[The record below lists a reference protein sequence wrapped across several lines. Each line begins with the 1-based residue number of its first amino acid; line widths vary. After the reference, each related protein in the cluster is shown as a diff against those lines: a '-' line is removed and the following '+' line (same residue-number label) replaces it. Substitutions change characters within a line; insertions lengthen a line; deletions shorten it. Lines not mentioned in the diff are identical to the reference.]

1 MGAAR
6 VLEYNIRDGKRC
18 SRRRRRAHDL
28 ASHGVKLTMLLL
40 LLLSLV
46 FCLML
51 QVVRAQDFNGE
62 LDPLQVGALRAL
74 GMSRIGLNACSVEPA
89 SVLTCNDNPVVQHL
103 VTLSV
108 QNCPPT
114 ATLSDIDFTYLST
127 TSLSQLSFINCNV
140 AAPTEPPMVLM
151 TSLLEFLLLNSL
163 NPIPGWWLGRL
174 HGLRNL
180 TVVNVTVVVV
190 EGLEVVLS
198 NMNDL
203 QFLTLQN
210 ANLFAPL
217 PVKSWPANLN
227 SIALSGSDILGTIP
241 ASLSELTHLENLD
254 LSNNQLN
261 GHIPSSLGELQT
273 LQILSLAANRLTGP
287 IPASFGNLSAL
298 QKLDLSF
305 NSLNG
310 TLPPA
315 LGQLRGLTDL
325 DLRGNKLLGGA
336 IPFPTNVL
344 KNMKTFL
351 VSGTN
356 LCYDP
361 ILTSAELARGF
372 SIPLCGR

>member
-1 MGAAR
+1 
-6 VLEYNIRDGKRC
+6 
-18 SRRRRRAHDL
+18 
-28 ASHGVKLTMLLL
+28 
-40 LLLSLV
+40 
-46 FCLML
+46 
-51 QVVRAQDFNGE
+51 
-62 LDPLQVGALRAL
+62 
-74 GMSRIGLNACSVEPA
+74 
-89 SVLTCNDNPVVQHL
+89 
-103 VTLSV
+103 
-108 QNCPPT
+108 
-114 ATLSDIDFTYLST
+114 
-127 TSLSQLSFINCNV
+127 
-140 AAPTEPPMVLM
+140 MVLM

-180 TVVNVTVVVV
+180 SVVNVTVVVV
-190 EGLEVVLS
+190 EGLDVVLS

-217 PVKSWPANLN
+217 PVKSWPPNLN

-241 ASLSELTHLENLD
+241 AALSELTHLENLD

-261 GHIPSSLGELQT
+261 GHIPSSLGELQK

-315 LGQLRGLTDL
+315 LGQLLGLTDL
-325 DLRGNKLLGGA
+325 DLRGNRLLGGA

-372 SIPLCGR
+372 SIPLCG